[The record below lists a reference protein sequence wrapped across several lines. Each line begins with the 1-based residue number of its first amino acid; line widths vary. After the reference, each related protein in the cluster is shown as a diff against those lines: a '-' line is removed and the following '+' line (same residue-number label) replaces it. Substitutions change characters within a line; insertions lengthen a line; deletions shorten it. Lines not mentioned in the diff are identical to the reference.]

1 MDGDNRGQKILN
13 GFNFA
18 KSNLHFALTG
28 FFLVAVFADSKQVGG
43 RIEKECPTKKMRN
56 IQMRLILVKP
66 FLSLNRCSNNGSTL
80 FGMSNVNN
88 SISSNFNNDNDNND
102 NSHEEANE
110 DNYDYGDDKTTTT
123 TLSNLDNSSFQD
135 NPVKTVSKQF
145 AFFIIFVLP
154 GRFPSFQNETEQ
166 V

>member
-43 RIEKECPTKKMRN
+43 RIEKECSTKKMRN
-56 IQMRLILVKP
+56 IQMRLVLVKP
-66 FLSLNRCSNNGSTL
+66 FLSLSCCSNNGSTL

-88 SISSNFNNDNDNND
+88 SISSNFNNND

-110 DNYDYGDDKTTTT
+110 DNYDYKDDKTTTT
-123 TLSNLDNSSFQD
+123 T
-135 NPVKTVSKQF
+135 TV
-145 AFFIIFVLP
+145 
-154 GRFPSFQNETEQ
+154 T
-166 V
+166 